1 MKVTADTNVLVRTI
15 VMDDPAQARAA
26 QAALAEAEIVVVTIP
41 TLCELVWIL
50 ARQYRNVTP
59 DIARTI
65 RILINSGKVVPVR
78 RRVAGGRAWLAAGGA
93 CAAGGI
99 AFEGARLD
107 GGMFL
112 SFDRKAVVLIEAQ
125 GDVARL
131 LD

>member
-1 MKVTADTNVLVRTI
+1 MRRT
-15 VMDDPAQARAA
+15 VEGGL
-26 QAALAEAEIVVVTIP
+26 ALLE
-41 TLCELVWIL
+41 
-50 ARQYRNVTP
+50 
-59 DIARTI
+59 
-65 RILINSGKVVPVR
+65 
-78 RRVAGGRAWLAAGGA
+78 AGGA
-93 CAAGGI
+93 FADGVG